1 MKTELPLFEVLSN
14 FIVLEGLDGSGT
26 TTQCRLLQQKLEK
39 LGVHSR
45 YTCEPT
51 ESFIGKAVRQVLQH
65 DKVVAEG
72 TLAKLFAADRHN
84 HIYHPEDGILA
95 LLERG
100 TKVICDRY
108 LFSSLAYQSVDW
120 NFDAVWE
127 LNRYFPLPQNLV
139 FLDVPPDEGYR
150 RVVQRN
156 TTQEIYERMELQDE
170 IRSNYFHAFTLF
182 EHTSMNI
189 HIFDGTLPVEELE
202 ELVWKKLSS
211 SDN

>member
-1 MKTELPLFEVLSN
+1 MKMELPNFEVLAG

-26 TTQCRLLQQKLEK
+26 TTQCHLLQKKIVSIGKACQ
-39 LGVHSR
+39 

-51 ESFIGKAVRQVLQH
+51 ESFIGKAVRQVLQNEQ
-65 DKVVAEG
+65 KVAAG

-84 HIYHPEDGILA
+84 HIYHPDNGIIAA
-95 LLERG
+95 LEQG
-100 TKVICDRY
+100 NTVISDRY

-127 LNRYFPLPQNLV
+127 LNRHFPLPEELI
-139 FLDVPPDEGYR
+139 FLDVSPDEGYR

-156 TTQEIYERMELQDE
+156 TTREIYERMEFQEE

-182 EHTSMNI
+182 QHTDMNI

-202 ELVWKKLSS
+202 ELVWNKLSS
-211 SDN
+211 SDK

>member
-1 MKTELPLFEVLSN
+1 MTTELPNFEVLSG

-26 TTQCRLLQQKLEK
+26 TTQCHLLQKKFAAAGKASL
-39 LGVHSR
+39 

-51 ESFIGKAVRQVLQH
+51 ESFIGQAVRQVLQH
-65 DKVVAEG
+65 RQVVAAG

-84 HIYHPEDGILA
+84 HIYHPENGIIA
-95 LLERG
+95 SLEQG
-100 TKVICDRY
+100 HKVICDRY

-127 LNRYFPLPQNLV
+127 LNCRFPLPEVLV
-139 FLDVPPDEGYR
+139 FLDVAPNEGHR

-156 TTQEIYERMELQDE
+156 TTREIYERMELQEE

-182 EHTSMNI
+182 EHTDMKLS
-189 HIFDGTLPVEELE
+189 IFDGSLPVAELE
-202 ELVWKKLSS
+202 ELVWNKLSS
-211 SDN
+211 SDK